1 MDEFSHL
8 RYTEDARALLSYV
21 CKKSLAFFYDFFAF
35 ALIKAKNSILIFP
48 IIKSNL

>member
-21 CKKSLAFFYDFFAF
+21 CVKNKKIEILHFFMTF
-35 ALIKAKNSILIFP
+35 LHLP
-48 IIKSNL
+48 L

>member
-21 CKKSLAFFYDFFAF
+21 CVKNKKIEISCIFFMTF
-35 ALIKAKNSILIFP
+35 LHLP
-48 IIKSNL
+48 L